1 MRKILLVVAVIAAAL
16 LAWRW
21 FGHGGDGAI
30 GRDDPLAFVPADT
43 PYVFGNIEPLP
54 GDLMARYLAQMDP
67 QIAQWRRQIGQVLT
81 QLDTVQAD
89 TATPEGDDV
98 DADVDADD
106 AAETAADGEAFTRR
120 ATAWLRAIDAEL
132 AAAPTAP
139 ALMARIGFDPA
150 QARTAVYGIGLVPVS
165 RTTLADSAAF
175 VALIERLQQAA
186 GESLVPLQLD
196 GVERGWRFIVP
207 EVPIQGVVAIIDG
220 QLVLTIAPPDDAA
233 ALRTLLG
240 LERPAHALADSGA
253 LQALNRAEGFTA
265 YGSGY
270 LDVARLLAQFQAP
283 ATALE
288 SAFLKA
294 FETEKPNFPAGCE
307 ADVARLVKAVPRL
320 IVGYTRMDAREMDV
334 LARIETS
341 AEIAAE
347 LRELRAP
354 MPGLRLDDDAL
365 AVFGSALKIS
375 ALPALANKLGAA
387 TRATPWTCPAL
398 LGLNE
403 ATATTRESLNNPAVY
418 AAGPMANSLLLSLDR
433 IAIDVPGKRLADIA
447 GRFVIGSD
455 NPAGLIATA
464 RNFVP
469 QLASLKLEAGAPAQ
483 TLALDA
489 LAEFTDQPAFVA
501 LGKTALG
508 VAIGK
513 GEGARLPEF
522 LETRGEARP
531 VLYVRYRGTLMAEIA
546 RAMKEVAAD
555 LPEAER
561 TEVIDSA
568 RMLEDVYA
576 RQMEAVEMAVELAPA
591 GIELRQKIVM
601 KP

>member
-89 TATPEGDDV
+89 TATPEGD
-98 DADVDADD
+98 DVDADD

-483 TLALDA
+483 TLALDT

-513 GEGARLPEF
+513 GEDARLPEF

-531 VLYVRYRGTLMAEIA
+531 VLYVRYRGALMAEIA